1 MAHLKPVLVGGV
13 YVERVT
19 LHNEDEINRLGLV
32 MGRSKNRISN
42 NENITSSVN
51 NSYDNENKNDFNIEE
66 DYILFPR
73 VMVKRAGDVIPKI
86 TRVVSTMTDKSKN
99 MDGCDIDDKEV
110 TRISDSGII
119 SNPEKISLLIVNDSV
134 RTENAVSTKDV
145 STTDMSTSDVTQT
158 VLYRLPANCP
168 ACGSMT
174 EREDGGILVRCTAGF
189 NCNAQVRYMQNNMMQ
204 YSMA

>member
-19 LHNEDEINRLGLV
+19 LHNEDEINRLGLI
-32 MGRSKNRISN
+32 MGRKKNRISN
-42 NENITSSVN
+42 NVNIIRSVN
-51 NSYDNENKNDFNIEE
+51 DSYDNENKNDFDIEE

-86 TRVVSTMTDKSKN
+86 TRVVATMTYESKN
-99 MDGCDIDDKEV
+99 IDGCDINDQKLSS
-110 TRISDSGII
+110 RSDSGII
-119 SNPEKISLLIVNDSV
+119 SNPEKNSLLTVKNSV

-189 NCNAQVRYMQNNMMQ
+189 NCNAQVRY
-204 YSMA
+204 

>member
-32 MGRSKNRISN
+32 MSSSKNTISN
-42 NENITSSVN
+42 NQNIINLVNSSYN
-51 NSYDNENKNDFNIEE
+51 NGNKNDFNNDEN
-66 DYILFPR
+66 YILFPR

-86 TRVVSTMTDKSKN
+86 TRVASNMMYKSKN
-99 MDGCDIDDKEV
+99 TGGYDTESQNLSRNSNFGM
-110 TRISDSGII
+110 ISDPNKNLLLKINTSG
-119 SNPEKISLLIVNDSV
+119 
-134 RTENAVSTKDV
+134 RTESSVSTNEV
-145 STTDMSTSDVTQT
+145 STVETGTFDLGQT

-168 ACGSMT
+168 ACGSRT

-189 NCNAQVRYMQNNMMQ
+189 NCNAQVRFI
-204 YSMA
+204 